1 MSRRVDFETVL
12 KDKFFYFKSE
22 EGDVAVTTATEFGQN
37 IPQSGACRL
46 RKWFFKHTLVF
57 QSEKEFAARD
67 RNRSYGHDPFQQRL
81 VDFRRIS

>member
-1 MSRRVDFETVL
+1 MKNAFRKMCVTIYGRFCPD
-12 KDKFFYFKSE
+12 
-22 EGDVAVTTATEFGQN
+22 EGVVAGYGNRIWTKYTA
-37 IPQSGACRL
+37 
-46 RKWFFKHTLVF
+46 KWGVQAAEMVF

>member
-1 MSRRVDFETVL
+1 M
-12 KDKFFYFKSE
+12 
-22 EGDVAVTTATEFGQN
+22 
-37 IPQSGACRL
+37 
-46 RKWFFKHTLVF
+46 FFKHTLVF

>member
-1 MSRRVDFETVL
+1 MRA
-12 KDKFFYFKSE
+12 KY
-22 EGDVAVTTATEFGQN
+22 TAKRGVQAAEM
-37 IPQSGACRL
+37 
-46 RKWFFKHTLVF
+46 VF